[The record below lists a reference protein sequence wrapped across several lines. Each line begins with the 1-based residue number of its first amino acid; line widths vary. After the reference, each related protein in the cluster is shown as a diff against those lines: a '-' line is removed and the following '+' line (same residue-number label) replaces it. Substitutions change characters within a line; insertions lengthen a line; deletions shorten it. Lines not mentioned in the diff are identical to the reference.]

1 VFTAGEVFRATFIR
15 APELRT
21 KPPRGDIVAAAFNE
35 ALLELVLD
43 VIDIDEER
51 LAGRYTVPS
60 WVVSQDPVDL
70 TLAGDQDNPT
80 TREWL
85 RILYVDWKDAAGEG
99 DEVWITTIEARNRA
113 AHDYDG
119 VVVATAS
126 DQLRKLHKVSGWEG
140 VHTLEVY
147 GVLAPVPV
155 TEETLDTEIYDYP
168 SVLRSA
174 LTWELLVHLAMHQGI
189 ADGRI
194 ALWEQRRA
202 EARERLAGNARGH
215 LVNRIE
221 DQPLTY
227 EW

>member
-1 VFTAGEVFRATFIR
+1 MFTAGDVFRSIVLLAPRLR
-15 APELRT
+15 AEPPE
-21 KPPRGDIVAAAFNE
+21 PMVIASAFNA
-35 ALLELVLD
+35 ALADLISD
-43 VIDIDEER
+43 VVDTDAER
-51 LAGRYTVPS
+51 LAARYTVPS

-70 TLAGDQDNPT
+70 TLAGDQGNPT

-155 TEETLDTEIYDYP
+155 TEETLDTEVYDYP

>member
-1 VFTAGEVFRATFIR
+1 MFTAGDVFRATFIR

-126 DQLRKLHKVSGWEG
+126 DQLRKLYKVSGWEG

-147 GVLAPVPV
+147 GVLAPEEV
-155 TEETLDTEIYDYP
+155 TARTIDSVQFDYP
-168 SVLRSA
+168 RAVRDALR
-174 LTWELLVHLAMHQGI
+174 WELLLQLSAY
-189 ADGRI
+189 AAPDGGTVQY
-194 ALWEQRRA
+194 WEAKRS
-202 EARERLAGNARGH
+202 EARNRLLGDVAGH
-215 LVNRIE
+215 MESRIE
-221 DQPLTY
+221 DQPLY
-227 EW
+227 WEW